1 MRPRLANEATGR
13 GSDLMTSKLTIRAE
27 LENDCCQP
35 NVRVF
40 NSIEILRELG
50 LYACPYL
57 VKNDSEHSQV
67 GLEHWTGQQAR

>member
-1 MRPRLANEATGR
+1 
-13 GSDLMTSKLTIRAE
+13 
-27 LENDCCQP
+27 
-35 NVRVF
+35 VRVF